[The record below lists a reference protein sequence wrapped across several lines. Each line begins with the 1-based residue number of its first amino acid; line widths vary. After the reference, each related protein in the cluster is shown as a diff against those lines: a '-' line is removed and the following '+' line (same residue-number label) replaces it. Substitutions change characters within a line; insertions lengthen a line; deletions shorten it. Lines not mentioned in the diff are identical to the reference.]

1 MNWKEREYKWIIRLS
16 EKKGGSKSK
25 AEIITAKRQEE
36 SDRKQRKIEINDR
49 ERRVRVRET
58 E

>member
-1 MNWKEREYKWIIRLS
+1 MNWREYKWIIRLS

-25 AEIITAKRQEE
+25 AEIITAKREEE